1 MERKKVLGKIIP
13 AVLVLVLALLLVITI
28 SSCSKAKK
36 TPTGAIVDEKDYL
49 KINLAN
55 DKSYSVSKL
64 EFYNKLRYVGYDVFE
79 DALYEAAL
87 IDIVN
92 DIKADI
98 AANGENFDNAKYKKK
113 FKYVIDSEVYGTPE
127 EDEIKNLEDKDKELK
142 EKTYLN
148 GLKQKGYDVD
158 YSKGIYQ
165 KASLENMTI
174 TLAKREFARAK
185 LLEEMEDIDSE
196 NQITTKKIEEY
207 FTNKAVDKS
216 DLCAL
221 IILLSSQTEIT
232 DTLKQLNLKFSG
244 NKLFRVLPTNET
256 TDYEKY
262 SDYYDDYDT
271 TGKSALNETEVL
283 FEFARLYNYVF
294 PYKAKLQFNIGTT
307 NYLDST
313 LYPVKTWERS
323 YQDTDLNTI
332 GAFPL
337 TDAIEMLL
345 AQDNTNQDNDD
356 YNKIIRLVYTKEVL
370 DKIDTTLQGTLSK
383 EYLVNSDEKGLY
395 NTPSSTYSRG
405 NYLVFKLKDGAI
417 LNYKGIAA
425 LANLQNALEAN
436 DSASINGHIESIK
449 EEFTDLLKGLGIY
462 DNNEK
467 VKAWAIDYA
476 ANIEAFGV
484 KGAKEIVASTK
495 DKENEDSIFF
505 KIFETMLTSDYINTT
520 LKDFLDDECK
530 IYIYDQLFEVQF
542 AQNYDFY
549 KTGNKQSKTDV
560 LKVVVK
566 DGKKK
571 VKSETSIT
579 ATELFDRLNARYG
592 ATEATYAL
600 GSHILKDLYYDSGV
614 ITDSKKKEY
623 EKQYEQI
630 INYFAQGNSTQYGYS
645 PAIGQKAFV
654 NLYFRADNKEEA
666 IFNMWVSSELQSTLL
681 YSHPEQINGEMYNI
695 FNTLTNISYDNFA
708 HIEYNAISVYTD
720 DDEDGN
726 PDKLEDLSSER
737 QTEVKDLSMKLI
749 NLINKRATDEYSN
762 SSRESSYND
771 LVTKYKAASRVSL
784 NGNYIDGDPE
794 PTNKTSSEKESY
806 YFAAFKQAG
815 IYVTQDIS
823 QIIEDGIA
831 LEDLDDDLYE
841 NQLKKLYQFIITKH
855 SSELSEDY
863 IIARQVVDTDI
874 TAEGGGDHIDQVKT
888 VDELFYCEKGF
899 ITIYLINTTE
909 APSFKFEYK
918 DNEDTSTGSKVYP
931 YSTSE
936 ENPFPLDENGKVYDN
951 TGAEDSLYNTDDRVS
966 KNQIIVYVREYNDGV
981 ESLKLS
987 VVDSFKAYFD
997 TQIMNNYT
1005 SETFRYY
1012 IYRSLINSYKDQGK
1026 LKLNDDLAKQIDNL
1040 VEAKQETLFSFKTSE
1055 LSEKWYE
1062 YFK

>member
-13 AVLVLVLALLLVITI
+13 AVLVLVLAILLVITI

-36 TPTGAIVDEKDYL
+36 TPTGAIEDEKDYL

-55 DKSYSVSKL
+55 DKTYSVSKL

-87 IDIVN
+87 IDIVK

-98 AANGENFDNAKYKKK
+98 AANADNFDNAKYKKK
-113 FKYVIDSEVYGTPE
+113 FKYVIDSEVYGTAE
-127 EDEIKNLEDKDKELK
+127 EDEIKNLEDKDKETK

-174 TLAKREFARAK
+174 TLAKREFARTK
-185 LLEEMEDIDSE
+185 LLEEMEDVDSE

-207 FTNKAVDKS
+207 FTNKVVDKDNLS
-216 DLCAL
+216 AL

-232 DTLKQLNLKFSG
+232 DTLKQLNLKFAG
-244 NKLFRVLPTNET
+244 NKLFRVLPTSET

-262 SDYYDDYDT
+262 STYYDDYDT
-271 TGKSALNETEVL
+271 TKKSPLNDTEVL

-294 PYKAKLQFNIGTT
+294 PYKAKLQFKIGTT
-307 NYLDST
+307 DYLDRT
-313 LYPVKTWERS
+313 MNTWTETYS
-323 YQDTDLNTI
+323 SEELETI
-332 GAFPL
+332 GALSL

-345 AQDNTNQDNDD
+345 AQDNTDQDNDD
-356 YNKIIRLVYTKEVL
+356 YNKIIRFNYTKEIL
-370 DKIDTTLQGTLSK
+370 NKIDTTLQGTLSK
-383 EYLVNSDEKGLY
+383 DYLVNSDEKGLY

-405 NYLVFKLKDGAI
+405 NYLVFKLKDGAN
-417 LNYKGIAA
+417 LNYRGIAA
-425 LANLQNALEAN
+425 LANLQEAT
-436 DSASINGHIESIK
+436 DPASINGHIESIK

-462 DNNEK
+462 EDNEK
-467 VKAWAIDYA
+467 VKAWALDYA
-476 ANIEAFGV
+476 ANISAFGI

-495 DKENEDSIFF
+495 DKENEDSIFYR
-505 KIFETMLTSDYINTT
+505 IFETMLTSDYINTT
-520 LKDFLDDECK
+520 LKDYLDDDCK

-566 DGKKK
+566 DGKK
-571 VKSETSIT
+571 VVSEASIS
-579 ATELFDRLNARYG
+579 ANELFDRLNARYG

-600 GSHILKDLYYDSGV
+600 GTQILRDLYYDSGV
-614 ITDSKKKEY
+614 ITDSMKKEY
-623 EKQYEQI
+623 EKQYDQI
-630 INYFAQGNSTQYGYS
+630 ITYFAQGNSTQYGYS
-645 PAIGQKAFV
+645 PSIGQKAFV
-654 NLYFRADNKEEA
+654 NLYFRADNKDDA
-666 IFNMWVSSELQSTLL
+666 IFNMWVSTELQNVLL
-681 YSHPEQINGEMYNI
+681 YTHPDQINSEMYNI
-695 FNTLTNISYDNFA
+695 FNTLTNISYDNYA
-708 HIEYNAISVYTD
+708 HIEYNAINVYTD

-726 PDKLEDLSSER
+726 PDKLEDLSADR
-737 QTEVKDLSMKLI
+737 QAEVKELSMKLI
-749 NLINKRATDEYSN
+749 NLLNKRATDEYSN
-762 SSRESSYND
+762 SNRESSYND

-784 NGNYIDGDPE
+784 NGNYIDGDDE
-794 PTNKTSSEKESY
+794 PTGVTSAEKESY
-806 YFAAFKQAG
+806 YFASFKQAG
-815 IYVTQDIS
+815 INVTQDIS

-831 LEDLDDDLYE
+831 LDGLDDDAYE
-841 NQLKKLYQFIITKH
+841 NQLKKLYKYSIIRANG
-855 SSELSEDY
+855 SSSALSDDQ
-863 IIARQVVDTDI
+863 IIARLI
-874 TAEGGGDHIDQVKT
+874 TEADLDMEHGGGLDVDRIKN
-888 VDELFYCEKGF
+888 VDELFYCDKGF
-899 ITIYLINTTE
+899 VTIYLINTTE

-931 YSTSE
+931 YSVKE
-936 ENPFPLDENGKVYDN
+936 DDPFPLDENGKVYDN
-951 TGAEDSLYNTDDRVS
+951 SKDTENTLYNSDDKVS

-997 TQIMNNYT
+997 SQIMNTYT

-1026 LKLNDDLAKQIDNL
+1026 LTLNDSLAKQIDNL

-1055 LSEKWYE
+1055 ISEEWYKN
-1062 YFK
+1062 FK